1 MEEKLLLSRYS
12 NSPLDDIDAD
22 FSSIRPTMP
31 PHWRVAWMLGQEA
44 PGGASAPRAAR
55 NGGES
60 HERLRSRKLRHRDD
74 RREDHQH
81 GSAAAGV
88 RTARAVNDEL
98 VRSAGRPRSGAER
111 LEIDVDSDAPH
122 LVSRAEPACQ
132 SHVSGRVAI
141 SPCFH
146 CLEGGATLSGRK
158 VRFLLPD
165 TGGPRNAVSSR
176 TGRQVR
182 YSTRTLR
189 LLSTAYNPC
198 TDMPRQL

>member
-1 MEEKLLLSRYS
+1 
-12 NSPLDDIDAD
+12 
-22 FSSIRPTMP
+22 
-31 PHWRVAWMLGQEA
+31 MLGQEA

-146 CLEGGATLSGRK
+146 CLEGGPTLSGRK

-165 TGGPRNAVSSR
+165 TGGA
-176 TGRQVR
+176 TGQECSACRHK
-182 YSTRTLR
+182 TTLR
-189 LLSTAYNPC
+189 KRARTHFGVCGSRPSHTVQSQRASLELNQAHSHTPQAEAH
-198 TDMPRQL
+198 RQRLT

>member
-1 MEEKLLLSRYS
+1 MLLRRARQRPGAHETGPPERAEGELVARWKRSCFFLSRYS

-31 PHWRVAWMLGQEA
+31 PHWRVALMLGQAA

-111 LEIDVDSDAPH
+111 LEVDVDSDTRH
-122 LVSRAEPACQ
+122 LVSRPEPACCP
-132 SHVSGRVAI
+132 V
-141 SPCFH
+141 
-146 CLEGGATLSGRK
+146 K
-158 VRFLLPD
+158 VRLGRLPP
-165 TGGPRNAVSSR
+165 PRN
-176 TGRQVR
+176 VR
-182 YSTRTLR
+182 
-189 LLSTAYNPC
+189 
-198 TDMPRQL
+198 